1 MQAKNEFSIFWF
13 TVYNAI
19 SFCAAVYPCLAK
31 RIAAPA
37 LQCARQKARLVCYM
51 QLQACVFY
59 DCACSISVL
68 VRDVV
73 SVLNV
78 SVSGIGF
85 RDFRSREHQC
95 NASGFQ
101 IHDEEN
107 SGVKTNYATRKKQ
120 VVK

>member
-59 DCACSISVL
+59 DCACSISMPQSQVSDFVTLDL
-68 VRDVV
+68 V
-73 SVLNV
+73 
-78 SVSGIGF
+78 
-85 RDFRSREHQC
+85 
-95 NASGFQ
+95 
-101 IHDEEN
+101 N
-107 SGVKTNYATRKKQ
+107 SGAMHQAFRYMMKKI
-120 VVK
+120 VV